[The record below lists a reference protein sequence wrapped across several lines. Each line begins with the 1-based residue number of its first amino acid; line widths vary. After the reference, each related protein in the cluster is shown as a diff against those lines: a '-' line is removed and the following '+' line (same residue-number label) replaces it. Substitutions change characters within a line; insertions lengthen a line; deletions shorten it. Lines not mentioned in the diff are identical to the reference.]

1 MEKMWGEPFRGGT
14 TFSESFNA
22 CYENRPLRSGG
33 REVWRTE
40 RSEGV

>member
-22 CYENRPLRSGG
+22 CYANRPLRSGEG
-33 REVWRTE
+33 KYDRLSEARE
-40 RSEGV
+40 